1 MARNMLWDP
10 GMTSQRSCADRTAFA
25 LAALLVA
32 LVAGAG
38 PAHADDTDDTD
49 DADAPDAPQATQ
61 TFARAGEA
69 DAPDAPDAPQAS
81 TRAGEA
87 DAPEPRQPTQTSW
100 YGWQTL
106 LADAG
111 VIALWSAAYAVD
123 EAKYGSSSPQ
133 SYDVGTNLLVASGV
147 AVYFLGGP
155 AIHWAHGHGRKG
167 LGSLGLRV
175 GLPVGGLI
183 AGVLLGSVACGSSD
197 NEFVPC
203 PAVIGALGFL
213 GGAVAAPIVDAAVV
227 AREPVTEP
235 TRSQLQAAFV
245 PSGGGGTFVLAG
257 RF

>member
-1 MARNMLWDP
+1 MPSLSFRVN
-10 GMTSQRSCADRTAFA
+10 RTARA
-25 LAALLVA
+25 LAVVLVA
-32 LVAGAG
+32 LVAGSGAARADEADVDASEAPQTSPWAG
-38 PAHADDTDDTD
+38 EADV
-49 DADAPDAPQATQ
+49 PEAPQAPEAPEAPQ
-61 TFARAGEA
+61 APQMSARAGEA
-69 DAPDAPDAPQAS
+69 DVPEAPRT
-81 TRAGEA
+81 TR
-87 DAPEPRQPTQTSW
+87 TSW

-133 SYDVGTNLLVASGV
+133 SYDRGTNLLVASGV

-175 GLPVGGLI
+175 GLPLGGLI
-183 AGVLLGSVACGSSD
+183 AGALLGSVACGSGD

-227 AREPVTEP
+227 AREPVTQP
-235 TRSQLQAAFV
+235 ADSQFQAAFV

>member
-10 GMTSQRSCADRTAFA
+10 GMTSQRSCANRTAFA
-25 LAALLVA
+25 LAAVLVA

-38 PAHADDTDDTD
+38 PAHADD
-49 DADAPDAPQATQ
+49 ADAPDAPEAPEATQATQ
-61 TFARAGEA
+61 TSA
-69 DAPDAPDAPQAS
+69 
-81 TRAGEA
+81 RAGEA
-87 DAPEPRQPTQTSW
+87 DAPEPRPTTQTSW

-175 GLPVGGLI
+175 GLPLGGLI
-183 AGVLLGSVACGSSD
+183 AGALLGSVACGSSD

-203 PAVIGALGFL
+203 PVVIGALGFL
-213 GGAVAAPIVDAAVV
+213 GGAVAAPVVDAAVV

-235 TRSQLQAAFV
+235 TGSQLQAAFV

>member
-1 MARNMLWDP
+1 M
-10 GMTSQRSCADRTAFA
+10 
-25 LAALLVA
+25 
-32 LVAGAG
+32 
-38 PAHADDTDDTD
+38 
-49 DADAPDAPQATQ
+49 
-61 TFARAGEA
+61 
-69 DAPDAPDAPQAS
+69 
-81 TRAGEA
+81 
-87 DAPEPRQPTQTSW
+87 
-100 YGWQTL
+100 

-133 SYDVGTNLLVASGV
+133 SYDRGTNLLVASGV

-175 GLPVGGLI
+175 GLPLGGLI
-183 AGVLLGSVACGSSD
+183 AGALLGSVACGSSD
-197 NEFVPC
+197 SEFVPC

-235 TRSQLQAAFV
+235 TGSQLQAAFV

>member
-10 GMTSQRSCADRTAFA
+10 GMTSQRSCANRTAFA
-25 LAALLVA
+25 LAAVLVA

-38 PAHADDTDDTD
+38 PAHADD
-49 DADAPDAPQATQ
+49 ADAPVAPEAPEATQ
-61 TFARAGEA
+61 TSARAGEA
-69 DAPDAPDAPQAS
+69 DAPEPPQATQTS
-81 TRAGEA
+81 ARAGEA
-87 DAPEPRQPTQTSW
+87 DAPEPRQTTQTSW

-175 GLPVGGLI
+175 GLPLGGLI
-183 AGVLLGSVACGSSD
+183 AGALLGSVACRSSD

-203 PAVIGALGFL
+203 PVVIGALGFL
-213 GGAVAAPIVDAAVV
+213 GGAVAAPVVDAAVV

-235 TRSQLQAAFV
+235 TGSQLQAAFV

>member
-10 GMTSQRSCADRTAFA
+10 GMTSQRSCANRTAFA
-25 LAALLVA
+25 LAAVLVA

-38 PAHADDTDDTD
+38 PAHADD
-49 DADAPDAPQATQ
+49 
-61 TFARAGEA
+61 A
-69 DAPDAPDAPQAS
+69 DAPDAPDAPEAPEATQATQTS
-81 TRAGEA
+81 ARAGEA
-87 DAPEPRQPTQTSW
+87 DAPEPRPTTQTSW

-111 VIALWSAAYAVD
+111 AIALWSAAYAVD

-175 GLPVGGLI
+175 GLPLGGLI
-183 AGVLLGSVACGSSD
+183 AGALLGSVACGSSD

-203 PAVIGALGFL
+203 PVVIGALGFL
-213 GGAVAAPIVDAAVV
+213 GGAVAAPVVDAAVV

-235 TRSQLQAAFV
+235 TGSQLQAAFV